1 MYPAYPLG
9 HFIDDKISQWGCAQ
23 VGGLMALHINV
34 YRTLTD
40 KVLFSLRNLTSSLY
54 SNDTI
59 YLEIVMNEMRKNQN
73 FHFDLKYIPHFSK
86 VLAYIVKWLDLY
98 L

>member
-1 MYPAYPLG
+1 
-9 HFIDDKISQWGCAQ
+9 
-23 VGGLMALHINV
+23 MALHINV

-59 YLEIVMNEMRKNQN
+59 CLEIVMNEMRKNQN
-73 FHFDLKYIPHFSK
+73 FHFYLQTHPTIINSSYLHCQMTGIIPISVQNFQN
-86 VLAYIVKWLDLY
+86 VG
-98 L
+98 